1 LSKAFT
7 RESDDSEGDD
17 LLSYRPQLPPGAR
30 NYITPKGAAKLKQR
44 LEGLLEKKQTA
55 ELSEADVKKLDG
67 AIRNLKLRLD
77 SVVIV
82 EAPSDPDKIAVGAF
96 VQVRRGDGEDNT
108 YQIVGV
114 DESNPEHGAISWISP
129 LAKALVS
136 KKAGEKVPFRSPAG
150 NDELHVLKVWYE

>member
-1 LSKAFT
+1 MSKAFT

-82 EAPSDPDKIAVGAF
+82 VAPSDPVKIAVGAF